1 MTVLLYPNKYR
12 DPELSWTRR
21 IIRIL
26 QDAGISLCL
35 PEALSLDGSLGL
47 PVCRKGEHPDFVL
60 ALGGDGTMLGAAP
73 YAVEAGVPLA
83 GINLGNVGYLAALEK
98 DEAENLPRLLSPEAH
113 ITRRMLLSWQILR
126 KDTVIARGEAVN
138 EIVVK
143 NARPSTVLHL
153 AAESGGR
160 RLYSFR
166 GDGIIAATPT
176 GTTAYTLSAGG
187 PVVDPQA
194 RAVIVTPICAHSLV
208 ARSVVLAPEGGARI
222 ELLSSGQGAGILAAD
237 GRDSIALQPGDIVE
251 CRESR
256 RDLLLASLKEIPF
269 FDIMRNKLSG
279 EAGESL

>member
-1 MTVLLYPNKYR
+1 ME
-12 DPELSWTRR
+12 PECCPALREQNVGHIEGLSWEEMGERYP
-21 IIRIL
+21 
-26 QDAGISLCL
+26 DARHNFIHNWHETTPPG
-35 PEALSLDGSLGL
+35 
-47 PVCRKGEHPDFVL
+47 GE
-60 ALGGDGTMLGAAP
+60 
-73 YAVEAGVPLA
+73 
-83 GINLGNVGYLAALEK
+83 
-98 DEAENLPRLLSPEAH
+98 SPEE
-113 ITRRMLLSWQILR
+113 MLARVAACVDGI
-126 KDTVIARGEAVN
+126 IARGEAVN